1 MNTEYMDCCF
11 KSIKRRKKN
20 IIKTSLT
27 IFLVFAAV
35 TLLLLLKSNIYQW
48 QIQSVKSRFGSWFV
62 MMCGSDNKENSEL
75 KGHPYLDES
84 GKAVK
89 VNNVY
94 DSNNEMTEI
103 GIGYMTEDFIR
114 IGNISADEGRFP
126 KNDDE
131 VAIDWNTLL
140 ELNLG
145 SSLGQEVEIS
155 TVIADE
161 KGQTESIT
169 RTYKLT
175 GILKSY
181 TNSWAGGS
189 HVPGVIVTEQAAKD
203 IRRNNNAIYIYTVN
217 DYVNDYEAI
226 YEGLKKKTS
235 SSLIYNS
242 SVYEYEPWSG
252 GNIYDYMYM
261 IIVLVGIAG
270 ITYQLSVYSTGRKRV
285 YEILRGLGADRL
297 KLISF
302 AFMESVVIIICSSL
316 AGLIFSIITGRVVT
330 FIIERISGI
339 TFFTIDKSI
348 YIGLSVMLVI
358 SIAVCLA
365 VSIVSQGTSRVAKRS
380 KAANICAKPGSSAH
394 NTDVKH
400 TINRH
405 NYIRQTGSRLMRSQ
419 GIIQNISIRVFSLAI
434 MVIVITCVVNGITV
448 YGKYRTVS
456 EKTDTLAFYKQDKNT
471 PYVVNIAYNFRR
483 YWDEHDDSVLN
494 SPDINEV
501 RKNVKLKYSLVYNNM
516 TYDQYRDYM
525 SSNLNGTM
533 LNLKCNNYLLD
544 YNLKRADASMYK
556 GIDKSVINYISSI
569 NGVSNIRYGYYETAR
584 MWTWDDMDYNN
595 LGVSWYEKAG
605 NNKSLSMKKYSD
617 EEDKYLFATEYVGE
631 NSGIYDILED
641 YAGDDWNYAAFLEG
655 DEAIIFLDKNPEGE
669 YDDTITSGINI
680 GLMCYQT
687 YPCEDGASNLNM
699 VYSSYYKAVYNY
711 MKENDIQSQ
720 SDILRQE
727 GIISVREKKEFK
739 DRKRKYIY
747 NVRYAPAAVTKAAK
761 VIYVDDEIK
770 SRLKEYIPEFGL
782 YTMVASDKLGEKA
795 VNTQNEVLKEYIG
808 IDELPPEITLA
819 MKYNQLN
826 IRYGLNSVYNG
837 TANAV
842 AAYLRQADFS
852 YNDYSADK
860 EQVKKDA
867 IEALVLYIFTAV
879 AAVLMY
885 ISIILLVL
893 NNRVSR
899 FNNRMNILRN
909 HGADNT
915 IVRNIHMYQCIREA
929 IWCVILMPVIVI
941 LEMLYLHRNIK

>member
-1 MNTEYMDCCF
+1 M
-11 KSIKRRKKN
+11 
-20 IIKTSLT
+20 
-27 IFLVFAAV
+27 
-35 TLLLLLKSNIYQW
+35 
-48 QIQSVKSRFGSWFV
+48 
-62 MMCGSDNKENSEL
+62 
-75 KGHPYLDES
+75 
-84 GKAVK
+84 
-89 VNNVY
+89 
-94 DSNNEMTEI
+94 
-103 GIGYMTEDFIR
+103 
-114 IGNISADEGRFP
+114 
-126 KNDDE
+126 
-131 VAIDWNTLL
+131 
-140 ELNLG
+140 
-145 SSLGQEVEIS
+145 
-155 TVIADE
+155 
-161 KGQTESIT
+161 
-169 RTYKLT
+169 
-175 GILKSY
+175 KSY
-181 TNSWAGGS
+181 TNSWAGGDR
-189 HVPGVIVTEQAAKD
+189 VPGVIVTEQAAKD
-203 IRRNNNAIYIYTVN
+203 IKRNNNAIYIYTVD

-226 YEGLKKKTS
+226 YDGLKKKTS

-252 GNIYDYMYM
+252 GNIYDYMYI

-330 FIIERISGI
+330 FIIEGI
-339 TFFTIDKSI
+339 TGIVFFTIDKSV
-348 YIGLSVMLVI
+348 YIGLAVMLVI

-380 KAANICAKPGSSAH
+380 KAANICAKTGRSAH

-400 TINRH
+400 IINRH

-483 YWDEHDDSVLN
+483 YWDEQDQSVLN

-533 LNLKCNNYLLD
+533 PNLKCDNYLLD

-669 YDDTITSGINI
+669 YDDTITSGTNI
-680 GLMCYQT
+680 GLMCYHT
-687 YPCEDGASNLNM
+687 YPCEDGVSNLNM

-747 NVRYAPAAVTKAAK
+747 NVRYASAAVTKAAK

-860 EQVKKDA
+860 EQVKKDT

>member
-1 MNTEYMDCCF
+1 M
-11 KSIKRRKKN
+11 
-20 IIKTSLT
+20 
-27 IFLVFAAV
+27 
-35 TLLLLLKSNIYQW
+35 
-48 QIQSVKSRFGSWFV
+48 
-62 MMCGSDNKENSEL
+62 
-75 KGHPYLDES
+75 
-84 GKAVK
+84 
-89 VNNVY
+89 
-94 DSNNEMTEI
+94 
-103 GIGYMTEDFIR
+103 
-114 IGNISADEGRFP
+114 
-126 KNDDE
+126 
-131 VAIDWNTLL
+131 
-140 ELNLG
+140 
-145 SSLGQEVEIS
+145 
-155 TVIADE
+155 
-161 KGQTESIT
+161 
-169 RTYKLT
+169 
-175 GILKSY
+175 
-181 TNSWAGGS
+181 
-189 HVPGVIVTEQAAKD
+189 
-203 IRRNNNAIYIYTVN
+203 
-217 DYVNDYEAI
+217 
-226 YEGLKKKTS
+226 
-235 SSLIYNS
+235 
-242 SVYEYEPWSG
+242 YEYEPWSG

-339 TFFTIDKSI
+339 TFFTIDKSV

-595 LGVSWYEKAG
+595 LGVSCMRRLEII
-605 NNKSLSMKKYSD
+605 NR
-617 EEDKYLFATEYVGE
+617 YL
-631 NSGIYDILED
+631 
-641 YAGDDWNYAAFLEG
+641 
-655 DEAIIFLDKNPEGE
+655 
-669 YDDTITSGINI
+669 
-680 GLMCYQT
+680 
-687 YPCEDGASNLNM
+687 
-699 VYSSYYKAVYNY
+699 
-711 MKENDIQSQ
+711 
-720 SDILRQE
+720 
-727 GIISVREKKEFK
+727 
-739 DRKRKYIY
+739 
-747 NVRYAPAAVTKAAK
+747 
-761 VIYVDDEIK
+761 
-770 SRLKEYIPEFGL
+770 
-782 YTMVASDKLGEKA
+782 
-795 VNTQNEVLKEYIG
+795 
-808 IDELPPEITLA
+808 
-819 MKYNQLN
+819 
-826 IRYGLNSVYNG
+826 
-837 TANAV
+837 
-842 AAYLRQADFS
+842 
-852 YNDYSADK
+852 
-860 EQVKKDA
+860 
-867 IEALVLYIFTAV
+867 
-879 AAVLMY
+879 
-885 ISIILLVL
+885 
-893 NNRVSR
+893 
-899 FNNRMNILRN
+899 
-909 HGADNT
+909 
-915 IVRNIHMYQCIREA
+915 
-929 IWCVILMPVIVI
+929 
-941 LEMLYLHRNIK
+941 